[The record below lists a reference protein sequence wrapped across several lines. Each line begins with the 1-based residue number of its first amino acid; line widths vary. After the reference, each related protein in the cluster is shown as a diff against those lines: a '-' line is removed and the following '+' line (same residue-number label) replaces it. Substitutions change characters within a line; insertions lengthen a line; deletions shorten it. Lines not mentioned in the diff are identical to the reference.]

1 MKTISDAIK
10 SKPNLYFG
18 KKANETDINVA
29 EKELDLFFSN
39 DYKEYLLQYGLISYD
54 NHELTGLCS
63 SQRLNVVYAT
73 KEERKNNPHIPIDYY
88 VIERTNID
96 GIVIWQSSNGEV
108 FQTYPNSNPEKIA
121 NSLSE
126 YIQSI

>member
-88 VIERTNID
+88 VIEQTNID